1 MLWSAPVLA
10 SPELAIA
17 MVKKGTSVSSCESVQ
32 GQLGQVKCLDAGRM
46 QYARR
51 LNVYSVA

>member
-17 MVKKGTSVSSCESVQ
+17 MVKKGTSVSSCKSVQ
-32 GQLGQVKCLDAGRM
+32 GQLNQVKCLDPGNM
-46 QYARR
+46 QYVRH
-51 LNVYSVA
+51 LKSTV

>member
-1 MLWSAPVLA
+1 MLWSAPVLV

-32 GQLGQVKCLDAGRM
+32 WQLGQVE
-46 QYARR
+46 
-51 LNVYSVA
+51 